1 MKRLL
6 LMIFTVILS
15 VSFFQIP
22 VNASEGET
30 AYVNVSA
37 ATLWTE
43 PDILREVDLPSALY
57 PVDMRKWTSS
67 MTLADK
73 LQLSD
78 DGMLETQALY
88 GNKVTILERKGDW
101 VKVAVKGQSTP
112 RNELGYPG
120 WMPAKQLTYS
130 RAFAYHEDKPF
141 VLVTKP
147 TAYLKGKQKLEISYN
162 TRLPFL
168 KETKK
173 AYRVMTPD
181 GKKAWI
187 SKDDASAYSSEKD
200 MPKPTGAD
208 LVNTGKMFLGLPY
221 LWAGMSGFGF
231 DCSGFTFTLH
241 QAHGISIP
249 RDSSVQA
256 RSGIPVKAEELQPGD
271 LMFYAYDQ
279 GKGKVHHVSMY
290 AGNGMMIHSP
300 NSERTVEII
309 PVTTKGYA
317 EEFAGARRYINQ
329 AL

>member
-1 MKRLL
+1 MKRLG
-6 LMIFTVILS
+6 LMILGVILTICTLH
-15 VSFFQIP
+15 FP
-22 VNASEGET
+22 ANAAEQQT

-43 PDILREVDLPSALY
+43 PNILREIDKPSAALPVDLW
-57 PVDMRKWTSS
+57 KWTRS
-67 MTLADK
+67 MTLSEK

-120 WMPAKQLTYS
+120 WMPAKQLVYS
-130 RAFAYHEDKPF
+130 RAFAFHEDKPF

-147 TAYLKGKQKLEISYN
+147 TAFLKGKQKLEISYN

-168 KETKK
+168 KETKN

-187 SKDDASAYSSEKD
+187 SKLDAKAYSSEKAI
-200 MPKPTGAD
+200 PKATGTD

-241 QAHGISIP
+241 QSHGISIP

-256 RSGIPVKAEELQPGD
+256 RSGTPVKAEDLQPGD
-271 LMFYAYDQ
+271 LLFYAYDQ
-279 GKGKVHHVSMY
+279 GKGRVHHVSMY

-300 NSERTVEII
+300 NSERTVEMI
-309 PVTTKGYA
+309 PINTKGYA
-317 EEFAGARRYINQ
+317 EEFAGARRYVN
-329 AL
+329 